1 MWKRKKGMKVTK
13 KYIDLNNLIEYL
25 PGNIQKSFKIY
36 VIIFVILFLF
46 FILLFPTFILL
57 SFIVLTSSLGIV
69 FIYEKVINKKIIHD
83 EFLYFNLIPYP
94 CIVINDSC
102 IIEYKNIMFE
112 ELFNLYDP
120 KDINLDTFMTND
132 DLLKI
137 KNLFKDKNNIIQ
149 TEIEINLDNNK
160 TASLIL
166 KKNKDIFSNRILAIL
181 IETTEQ
187 ISIKDQFHQSQK
199 MQSVGQ
205 LAGGIAH
212 DFNNVLTA
220 IIVSTDLLILRH
232 KPEDLTFKEL
242 QAIKDNAQRAAGIV
256 RQLLAYSRQQ
266 NFNIESI
273 LLTDVLQE
281 QTILLNRLVGDKIKI
296 KLKHGIKLW
305 KIRADLNQFE
315 TVITNLI
322 INSRD
327 AIEFQNIDGLIEVE
341 TKNIPKSKI
350 PRIYDIQLVKQ
361 DYVLIKIEDN
371 GTGIPDEIKE
381 KVFEPFYST
390 KGHEG
395 TGLGLSMV
403 YGIIKQLNGY
413 IFISS
418 PISKKGTIFEI
429 FIPREIVNDELNK
442 SDIEKKDLIKVK
454 DITGTGNILIVE
466 DEDSVRTFTK
476 KALELSGYNITEA
489 YNGISALNII
499 RKSEVTYDLII
510 SDVMMPEMDGPTMA
524 KEIKKTIPRQK
535 ILFIS
540 GYTENYHND
549 LLIGDDTISF
559 LNKPFTLEELN
570 LTVKTIVVD

>member
-1 MWKRKKGMKVTK
+1 MKETK

-327 AIEFQNIDGLIEVE
+327 AIEFHNIDGLIEVE

-429 FIPREIVNDELNK
+429 FIPREMVNDELNK

-499 RKSEVTYDLII
+499 RKSEVNYDLII

-549 LLIGDDTISF
+549 LLIRDDTISF

>member
-1 MWKRKKGMKVTK
+1 MKETK

-429 FIPREIVNDELNK
+429 FIPREMVNDELNK

-549 LLIGDDTISF
+549 LLIRDDTISF

>member
-1 MWKRKKGMKVTK
+1 MKETK

-429 FIPREIVNDELNK
+429 FIPREMVNDELNK

-466 DEDSVRTFTK
+466 DEDSVRTFIK

-499 RKSEVTYDLII
+499 RKSEVNYDLII

-549 LLIGDDTISF
+549 LLIRDDTISF

>member
-1 MWKRKKGMKVTK
+1 MKETK

-57 SFIVLTSSLGIV
+57 LFIVLTSSLGIV

-273 LLTDVLQE
+273 SLTDVLQE

-390 KGHEG
+390 KGHDG

-429 FIPREIVNDELNK
+429 FIPREMVNDELNK

-499 RKSEVTYDLII
+499 RKSEVNYDLII

-549 LLIGDDTISF
+549 LLIRDDTISF

>member
-1 MWKRKKGMKVTK
+1 MKETK

-429 FIPREIVNDELNK
+429 FIPREMVNDELNK

-499 RKSEVTYDLII
+499 RKSEVNYDLII

-549 LLIGDDTISF
+549 LLIRDDTISF

>member
-1 MWKRKKGMKVTK
+1 MKETK

-499 RKSEVTYDLII
+499 RKSEVNYDLII

>member
-1 MWKRKKGMKVTK
+1 M
-13 KYIDLNNLIEYL
+13 
-25 PGNIQKSFKIY
+25 
-36 VIIFVILFLF
+36 
-46 FILLFPTFILL
+46 
-57 SFIVLTSSLGIV
+57 
-69 FIYEKVINKKIIHD
+69 
-83 EFLYFNLIPYP
+83 
-94 CIVINDSC
+94 
-102 IIEYKNIMFE
+102 
-112 ELFNLYDP
+112 
-120 KDINLDTFMTND
+120 
-132 DLLKI
+132 
-137 KNLFKDKNNIIQ
+137 
-149 TEIEINLDNNK
+149 IEINLDNNK

-429 FIPREIVNDELNK
+429 FIPPNLAGGLTAV
-442 SDIEKKDLIKVK
+442 
-454 DITGTGNILIVE
+454 
-466 DEDSVRTFTK
+466 SVTTF
-476 KALELSGYNITEA
+476 LE
-489 YNGISALNII
+489 
-499 RKSEVTYDLII
+499 
-510 SDVMMPEMDGPTMA
+510 
-524 KEIKKTIPRQK
+524 
-535 ILFIS
+535 
-540 GYTENYHND
+540 
-549 LLIGDDTISF
+549 F
-559 LNKPFTLEELN
+559 L
-570 LTVKTIVVD
+570 

>member
-1 MWKRKKGMKVTK
+1 M
-13 KYIDLNNLIEYL
+13 
-25 PGNIQKSFKIY
+25 
-36 VIIFVILFLF
+36 III
-46 FILLFPTFILL
+46 
-57 SFIVLTSSLGIV
+57 
-69 FIYEKVINKKIIHD
+69 
-83 EFLYFNLIPYP
+83 
-94 CIVINDSC
+94 
-102 IIEYKNIMFE
+102 
-112 ELFNLYDP
+112 
-120 KDINLDTFMTND
+120 
-132 DLLKI
+132 
-137 KNLFKDKNNIIQ
+137 IIQ
-149 TEIEINLDNNK
+149 H
-160 TASLIL
+160 S
-166 KKNKDIFSNRILAIL
+166 S
-181 IETTEQ
+181 
-187 ISIKDQFHQSQK
+187 
-199 MQSVGQ
+199 
-205 LAGGIAH
+205 
-212 DFNNVLTA
+212 
-220 IIVSTDLLILRH
+220 
-232 KPEDLTFKEL
+232 
-242 QAIKDNAQRAAGIV
+242 
-256 RQLLAYSRQQ
+256 
-266 NFNIESI
+266 
-273 LLTDVLQE
+273 
-281 QTILLNRLVGDKIKI
+281 
-296 KLKHGIKLW
+296 IKLW

-429 FIPREIVNDELNK
+429 FIPREMVNDELNK

-499 RKSEVTYDLII
+499 RKSEVNYDLII